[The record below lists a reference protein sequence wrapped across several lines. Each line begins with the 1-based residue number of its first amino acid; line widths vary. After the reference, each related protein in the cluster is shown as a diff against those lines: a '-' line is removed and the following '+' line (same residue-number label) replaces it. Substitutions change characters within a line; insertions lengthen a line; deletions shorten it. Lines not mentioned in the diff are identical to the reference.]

1 MSFIVPLL
9 STLSWIGFISAGFVL
24 WSYGNTNGGYS
35 MVGIAICL
43 PAVVAAVLPFLNPF
57 KRSGTDGVGVQSPAL
72 LYLVAWLGTLSWAGF
87 LVCGFILWY
96 VGNTNGGYSMVGIAI
111 CLPAAVAALLSLHA
125 ACSRKVPATQTL
137 PTTVVTVD
145 GAASATAPVSQ

>member
-1 MSFIVPLL
+1 MSFIIPLL

-43 PAVVAAVLPFLNPF
+43 PAVVAVLLPFLNRV
-57 KRSGTDGVGVQSPAL
+57 RSDVLAPQSPTL
-72 LYLVAWLGTLSWAGF
+72 LYLIAWLGTLSWAGF

-111 CLPAAVAALLSLHA
+111 CLPAVVAALLSLRA
-125 ACSRKVPATQTL
+125 SCAGTAKPTL

-145 GAASATAPVSQ
+145 GAASATAPVAQ